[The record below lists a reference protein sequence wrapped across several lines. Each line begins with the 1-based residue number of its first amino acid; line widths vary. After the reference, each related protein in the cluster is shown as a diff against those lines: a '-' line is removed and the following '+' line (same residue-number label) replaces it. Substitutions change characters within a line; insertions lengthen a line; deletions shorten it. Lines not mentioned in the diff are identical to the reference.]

1 MMIVMSTISYLFAD
15 HAPVEFT
22 AEPKRRDTKAVGDRS
37 ELEVMG
43 ALIRNGYRIAL
54 PFGENHRYDLIADDG
69 ERMFRVQVKTG
80 RLRNGAIRMTC
91 SSSHFHRRKSGE
103 RSNRSYRGQVDF
115 LAVYCPETKKVYL
128 LPESELV
135 ESSGHLRIA
144 PTKNRQERNIRW
156 AGRFELA

>member
-1 MMIVMSTISYLFAD
+1 MRQSTCLPSASGGT
-15 HAPVEFT
+15 P
-22 AEPKRRDTKAVGDRS
+22 KAVGDRS

-69 ERMFRVQVKTG
+69 DRLFRVQVKTG
-80 RLRNGAIRMTC
+80 RPRNGAIRMSC
-91 SSSHFHRRKSGE
+91 SSSHGHRRKRGE
-103 RSNRSYRGQVDF
+103 PTMRSYRGQVDF

-135 ESSGHLRIA
+135 ETRGHLRIL
-144 PTKNRQERNIRW
+144 PTKNRQARNVRW
-156 AGRFELA
+156 ARHFELA

>member
-1 MMIVMSTISYLFAD
+1 MAGMSTISYLFPD
-15 HAPVEFT
+15 LDVSRLPRV
-22 AEPKRRDTKAVGDRS
+22 PGRRDTKAVGDRS

-69 ERMFRVQVKTG
+69 ERRYRVQVKTG

-91 SSSHFHRRKSGE
+91 GSSHAHRRKPGE
-103 RSNRSYRGQVDF
+103 RYMRSYRGEVDF

-135 ESSGHLRIA
+135 ELHGHLRVD
-144 PTKNRQERNIRW
+144 PTRNGQARKIRW
-156 AGRFELA
+156 ARQFELA

>member
-1 MMIVMSTISYLFAD
+1 MSTISYLFPD
-15 HAPVEFT
+15 FGSDDVL
-22 AEPKRRDTKAVGDRS
+22 AEPVRRDTKSVGDRS

-43 ALIRNGYRIAL
+43 ALMRNGYRISL

-69 ERMFRVQVKTG
+69 EQLFRVQVKTG

-91 SSSHFHRRKSGE
+91 CSSHFHRRKSGE
-103 RSNRSYRGQVDF
+103 RSMHSYRGEVDF

-135 ESSGHLRIA
+135 ETHGHLRVT
-144 PTKNRQERNIRW
+144 PTKNRQIRNVRW
-156 AGRFELA
+156 ARQFELA